1 MFNTFY
7 IKYISMRTDT
17 LKFRHELKYYIT
29 EADYLAL
36 RSRLKNVA
44 DPDPYADA
52 DGKYTIRSLYFET
65 PGDKILQEKL
75 TGIMNREKFRIRM
88 YNTDDSFIRLEKKM
102 KLNLATSKVSCPLSR
117 NETDLILNNDISWMI
132 DSDRNLLKEFYAK
145 MKYQQ
150 LRPKTVV
157 EYTRECFIYKPGN
170 VRISIDSEIKTGI
183 TSTKFFDAKLP
194 TAKTF
199 GVPVI
204 IMEIK
209 YDNYL
214 PSIIK
219 AMVQLPNRRV
229 TAFSKYAAAR
239 MFG

>member
-1 MFNTFY
+1 
-7 IKYISMRTDT
+7 MRTET

-29 EADYLAL
+29 EADYLTIRA
-36 RSRLKNVA
+36 RLSKIA
-44 DPDPYADA
+44 EPDPYADEN
-52 DGKYTIRSLYFET
+52 GKYSIRSLYFET

-75 TGIMNREKFRIRM
+75 TGVMAREKFRIRM
-88 YNTDDSFIRLEKKM
+88 YNCDSSFIRFEKKM
-102 KLNLATSKVSCPLSR
+102 KINTGTSKVTCLLTR
-117 NETDLILNNDISWMI
+117 AETEKILTGDTAWMR
-132 DSDRNLLKEFYAK
+132 DDERELLKELYSK

-150 LRPKTVV
+150 LRPKTIV
-157 EYTRECFIYKPGN
+157 EYDRECFIYKPGN
-170 VRISIDSEIKTGI
+170 VRVSVDSNIRTGI
-183 TSTKFFDAKLP
+183 TNTTKFFEQTLP
-194 TAKTF
+194 TAKSF

-209 YDNYL
+209 YDNFL